1 MLFYVC
7 VHTGVLYDCTNSKQ
21 SLLQGHNNPISCSA
35 VSADKR
41 WLATAD
47 SGKDCVL
54 IIWDSFT
61 G

>member
-1 MLFYVC
+1 MIFYVSA
-7 VHTGVLYDCTNSKQ
+7 HTGVLLDCLTNQ
-21 SLLQGHNNPISCSA
+21 QCLLQGHNNPISCTA
-35 VSADKR
+35 VSGDRR

-54 IIWDSFT
+54 IVWDSFT